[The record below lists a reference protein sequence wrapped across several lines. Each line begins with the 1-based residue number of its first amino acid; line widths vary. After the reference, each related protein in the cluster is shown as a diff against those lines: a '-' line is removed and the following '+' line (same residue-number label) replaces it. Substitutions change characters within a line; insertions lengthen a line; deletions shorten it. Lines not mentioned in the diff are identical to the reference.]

1 MGVMSSKKYGFS
13 ENDKEWHQTLL
24 NAFEKML
31 KLKIKPVIVYDRK
44 HFKKYLYG
52 GGASANSFWA
62 ECIKESGTIWLSPHL
77 STNPK
82 VDTLNT
88 LVHECLHIKY
98 PDMHENK
105 VRKLADSMVP
115 VAPSTTTKKKQFDLV
130 HNKRAP

>member
-1 MGVMSSKKYGFS
+1 MSKKKYVFS
-13 ENDKEWHQTLL
+13 ESDKEWHQTLL

-31 KLKIKPVIVYDRK
+31 KMKIRPVIVYDRK
-44 HFKKYLYG
+44 HFKQYLYG
-52 GGASANSFWA
+52 DGSNANSFWA

-98 PDMHENK
+98 PNMHENK
-105 VRKLADSMVP
+105 IRKLADSIVP
-115 VAPSTTTKKKQFDLV
+115 ITQSTSTKKRKFDSV
-130 HNKRAP
+130 HKNQRH